1 MQSKRRLRRHNR
13 RQSRR
18 QTHKQ
23 SSRQTH
29 KQSRRQSRRKSRRK
43 SRRQRQSRR
52 NIRTKG
58 FRKNKRRYKKR
69 SLRKSQLQTGGMKR
83 GMKRLFGRKKKPET
97 PVMDLISAV
106 NGNDVVVWNVNTGKV
121 VSTLRCESSVE
132 SVQFSPNGKS
142 IITQNTGRG
151 GYISVRAWEVSD
163 GRNIAVIE
171 VSGLLFVRYSQTHTD
186 RGLIGIYSF
195 DQDEGQKKLVIYDE
209 TLEPVEDYPEI
220 TVDFSGLY
228 PRRLSQSYFVDFDC
242 YPDVCDVKYIVG
254 LAPRCIVLDT
264 VNGETGSE
272 ISLSPTGIGC
282 IHGSSVKFNHR
293 GDNILLTCDN
303 YLVIWELQADP
314 ATGENRWE
322 VSWTHPESRTLN
334 YAEFSPDDNKI
345 ITACNNG
352 GVEVWELSANPDTGE
367 SQWVCRRVLREHIR
381 RVNYAKF
388 ISDEKFMSSSDDGNV
403 RVWELHTVPETDEME
418 CKCIRILKMG
428 VSMFQFGNR
437 FNDIDYFIDTLF
449 PLRLQQINLLSLLT
463 ESGVSHDQCQ
473 AILSIKFD
481 DLQRK

>member
-23 SSRQTH
+23 
-29 KQSRRQSRRKSRRK
+29 

-83 GMKRLFGRKKKPET
+83 LFRRKKKPET

-106 NGNDVVVWNVNTGKV
+106 NDNEVVVWNVNTGKV
-121 VSTLRCESSVE
+121 VSTLICESLVN

-142 IITQNTGRG
+142 IITTK
-151 GYISVRAWEVSD
+151 ISRIDSRIVETWNVSN
-163 GRNIAVIE
+163 GSKIGMLEIR
-171 VSGLLFVRYSQTHTD
+171 GLLFARYSYTHTD

-195 DQDEGQKKLVIYDE
+195 DQEEGQKKLVIYDDE
-209 TLEPVEDYPEI
+209 KLQPAVGYPEI
-220 TVDFSGLY
+220 TIPRTHLQPY
-228 PRRLSQSYFVDFDC
+228 PYNALFDC

-314 ATGENRWE
+314 ATDENRWE
-322 VSWTHPESRTLN
+322 VSWTHPERRTLN

-403 RVWELHTVPETDEME
+403 RVWELHTVPETDEMRWE
-418 CKCIRILKMG
+418 CIRIFKKG
-428 VSMFQFGNR
+428 VSMLNFGNR
-437 FNDIDYFIDTLF
+437 FNDIDYFIDTL

-481 DLQRK
+481 DLQSK